1 MDAPIVRSE
10 RRLLVMLYRYKAL
23 TRTGSSLVGEMEAV
37 DRSTVIQDLNQLGHF
52 PVEVSEIK
60 GASNSAASG
69 GASLFSGL
77 PSARQI
83 TLFTREL
90 GMLLKAGLPLDQ
102 ALTFLERDAGS
113 KSLARLIG
121 RVGTEISSGKS
132 LCEALEMQGGAFP
145 PIYSRMVRVA
155 EASGTL
161 ETVLE
166 RIAAGREKAQ
176 KLKSMAL
183 SELLYPCLLILMAIA
198 AVTIMLTVVVPR
210 FKDMIG
216 NAGTQIPDQAR
227 FVIGASDWL
236 IANWQYLV
244 AAIASILA
252 IVVLGWSRIRG
263 NVETLLLRMPLIGG
277 ILKLN
282 LTVRFCRTLGMLIE
296 NGVDLPS
303 AMKLVGDVIGNKNA
317 SSALN
322 EAYDALRKGRSF
334 LDPISDSKLFPPVLI
349 NMLRVGEET
358 GSLASSL
365 LHMAEVFEE
374 KLERTVERT
383 FTILEPVIIL
393 VVSGIIAF
401 IIVSILSAVIS
412 INDLA
417 M

>member
-1 MDAPIVRSE
+1 
-10 RRLLVMLYRYKAL
+10 MLYRYKAL

-60 GASNSAASG
+60 GASNSAVSG

-166 RIAAGREKAQ
+166 RIAAGRDA
-176 KLKSMAL
+176 
-183 SELLYPCLLILMAIA
+183 IIA
-198 AVTIMLTVVVPR
+198 ASVRQLTTL
-210 FKDMIG
+210 F
-216 NAGTQIPDQAR
+216 
-227 FVIGASDWL
+227 GAEADTP
-236 IANWQYLV
+236 IA
-244 AAIASILA
+244 
-252 IVVLGWSRIRG
+252 
-263 NVETLLLRMPLIGG
+263 TLLKDWAADPLTATIADRVASGHPLPDRRSWVDG
-277 ILKLN
+277 RWSKHVLLAGSETSTTEPGYLAGAVEAAGRVVDELIRS
-282 LTVRFCRTLGMLIE
+282 LT
-296 NGVDLPS
+296 
-303 AMKLVGDVIGNKNA
+303 
-317 SSALN
+317 
-322 EAYDALRKGRSF
+322 EAQGR
-334 LDPISDSKLFPPVLI
+334 
-349 NMLRVGEET
+349 
-358 GSLASSL
+358 LA
-365 LHMAEVFEE
+365 
-374 KLERTVERT
+374 R
-383 FTILEPVIIL
+383 
-393 VVSGIIAF
+393 
-401 IIVSILSAVIS
+401 
-412 INDLA
+412 
-417 M
+417 

>member
-1 MDAPIVRSE
+1 
-10 RRLLVMLYRYKAL
+10 MLYRYKAL
-23 TRTGSSLVGEMEAV
+23 TRAGASLTGEMEALN
-37 DRSTVIQDLNQLGHF
+37 RATVLDDLHQLGHF
-52 PVEVSEIK
+52 PIEVIELK
-60 GASNSAASG
+60 GANSGEARPT
-69 GASLFSGL
+69 ASLFSGL
-77 PSARQI
+77 PSSHQI

-102 ALTFLERDAGS
+102 ALGFLERDAGS
-113 KSLARLIG
+113 KALSRLVGRIG
-121 RVGTEISSGKS
+121 AEISSGKS
-132 LCEALEMQGGAFP
+132 LCEALELQGAAFP

-155 EASGTL
+155 ESSGTL
-161 ETVLE
+161 DTVLE
-166 RIAAGREKAQ
+166 RIATGREKAQ

-183 SELLYPCLLILMAIA
+183 SEVLYPCLLIVMAIA

-216 NAGTQIPDQAR
+216 NSGTQVPEQAR

-236 IANWQYLV
+236 LANWQYLLCGIAGVVV
-244 AAIASILA
+244 ALAIA
-252 IVVLGWSRIRG
+252 WPRIR
-263 NVETLLLRMPLIGG
+263 VYAETLLLRLPLVGG
-277 ILKLN
+277 VFQLS

-303 AMKLVGDVIGNKNA
+303 AMKLVGDVIGNKSA
-317 SSALN
+317 STAL
-322 EAYDALRKGRSF
+322 AASYDALRKGRSF
-334 LDPISDSKLFPPVLI
+334 LDPLSNSGLFPRVLV

-393 VVSGIIAF
+393 FVSGIIAF

-417 M
+417 I